1 MQKDEIAPWEK
12 PPTPAPEHAAMETVS
27 VVPRPA
33 ISLWRFEQKLG
44 ISETMEGDWDEN
56 RY

>member
-1 MQKDEIAPWEK
+1 MGEATNSQ
-12 PPTPAPEHAAMETVS
+12 APEHAAMETVS

-44 ISETMEGDWDEN
+44 IPETMEGDWDEN